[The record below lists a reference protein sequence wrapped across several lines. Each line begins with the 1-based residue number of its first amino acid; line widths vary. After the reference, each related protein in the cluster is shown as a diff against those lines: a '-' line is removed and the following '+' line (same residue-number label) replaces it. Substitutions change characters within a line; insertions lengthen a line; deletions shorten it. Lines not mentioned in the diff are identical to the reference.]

1 MILFSDTDR
10 NIRHGQL
17 HSSGAQLPCCTLL
30 ARTLSPFGPRLGEG
44 RMAGSCL
51 LMSKGLYIVVM
62 QSGMGQG
69 QLGEKQDREVQL
81 FRPALSRNFM
91 LAVPLSSVSAAVA
104 LESKSPFASFV
115 PGPTDMQS
123 VQQPPPRDFLG
134 LTMGQRCTLSPFA
147 AWRLECLTPEHEP
160 CPVGLNIRFDT

>member
-51 LMSKGLYIVVM
+51 LMSKGLYIVVK
-62 QSGMGQG
+62 QSDMGQG

-81 FRPALSRNFM
+81 FRPGLLRNFL
-91 LAVPLSSVSAAVA
+91 LAVPPSSFSAAVA
-104 LESKSPFASFV
+104 LERKSPFPSLV
-115 PGPTDMQS
+115 PWSHGHADGSATTKGLPWPKYETE
-123 VQQPPPRDFLG
+123 VHPPRHLQPGDSKAL
-134 LTMGQRCTLSPFA
+134 LRNMSHALS
-147 AWRLECLTPEHEP
+147 
-160 CPVGLNIRFDT
+160 V